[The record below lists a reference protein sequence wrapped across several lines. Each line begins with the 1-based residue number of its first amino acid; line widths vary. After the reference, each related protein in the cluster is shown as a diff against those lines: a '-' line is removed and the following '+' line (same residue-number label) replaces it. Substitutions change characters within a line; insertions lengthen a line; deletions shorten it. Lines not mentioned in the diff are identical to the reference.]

1 MLAHTGRKRSSHSG
15 LLSFF
20 LEDWKFIIQIAGA
33 FVVIAVIEALR
44 SYQFATTE
52 GTDVP
57 LALVAMIH
65 GLTVVSLLVPAYVF
79 ALASR
84 ALLPQGSQ
92 VFRRLLAILLLAAF
106 IACAVSARDRTS
118 LSAFQWSL
126 SDSFQQANYFAA
138 AAGSLFF
145 LSVFV
150 VAYRFIALAGSVFR
164 GMLRLL
170 AIIGLLVGVS
180 LSDRIFFPQ
189 VHLSDDGYPS
199 RTRLLLIF
207 DQMGFSGVNDY
218 LNRDA
223 DEKILNGVRFFR
235 PVLPSHPSFMG
246 RMATLLTGM
255 EVYEHG
261 IRDSSTH
268 SRSWQLFQENWQE
281 RLISFKTQADLHVTN
296 LTAPSRYSDFFLD
309 SKDSLCPAHEDEP
322 SLYSFLRRVGD
333 RLTPF
338 IPRWILNL
346 AIQHGECLPFRVPV
360 DDLIHREVMTQLAYR
375 THRTNMLLS
384 LWSINFTKYAQPL
397 FQEERAG
404 AITEQPERK
413 HLALFM
419 RSLLENLERA
429 GLINR
434 TEIHVIALPTAQET
448 HGAYFLF
455 EPEFTRGTPWPLQ
468 DESTA
473 TPLSALAF
481 APDPTR
487 SADELKS
494 ETAQTA
500 SLAYTEYATDSADAP
515 IQRSVLCSFA
525 LNGDLGSGAANSSAR
540 FGTVRLSLNRVA
552 ASPQRTIEIQ
562 DFHLPPFRTEAA
574 CVEAGA
580 RYMSKALM
588 RDVSLFEPPLAAEE
602 NLQQLVEAEKET
614 LN

>member
-1 MLAHTGRKRSSHSG
+1 MVAHTGRKRSSHAG

-20 LEDWKFIIQIAGA
+20 LEDWKFLIQVAGA
-33 FVVIAVIEALR
+33 LFVIAVIEALR
-44 SYQFATTE
+44 SYQFSAAE
-52 GTDVP
+52 GTGVP
-57 LALVAMIH
+57 LSLVAIIH
-65 GLTVVSLLVPAYVF
+65 GLAVISLLAPAYVF

-84 ALLPQGSQ
+84 SLLPQGSQ
-92 VFRRLLAILLLAAF
+92 AFRRLLATLLLAAF
-106 IACAVSARDRTS
+106 IACAVMARDHAT

-170 AIIGLLVGVS
+170 AVIGILVGVS
-180 LSDRIFFPQ
+180 LSDRIVFPQ
-189 VHLSDDGYPS
+189 VRLKNEGYPS
-199 RTRLLLIF
+199 RTRLLLVF
-207 DQMGFSGVNDY
+207 DQMGFSVVNDY

-223 DEKILNGVRFFR
+223 DEKVLNGIRFFR
-235 PVLPSHPSFMG
+235 PVVPSSPTFMA

-281 RLISFKTQADLHVTN
+281 RLISFETQADLHVTN
-296 LTAPSRYSDFFLD
+296 LTAPSRYSDFFPGA
-309 SKDSLCPAHEDEP
+309 KDSLCPAHEDEP

-346 AIQHGECLPFRVPV
+346 AVQHGECLPFRVPV
-360 DDLIHREVMTQLAYR
+360 DDLIHREIMTQLVRR

-384 LWSINFTKYAQPL
+384 LWSINFTEYAKPL

-404 AITEQPERK
+404 APAEQPERG

-419 RSLLENLERA
+419 RTLLENLERA
-429 GLINR
+429 GLTDR
-434 TEIHVIALPTAQET
+434 TEIHVIALPTAQES

-455 EPEFTRGTPWPLQ
+455 EPGFTRDTPWPLE
-468 DESTA
+468 DENRA

-494 ETAQTA
+494 DASNSA
-500 SLAYTEYATDSADAP
+500 SLAYAEDAADVADGP
-515 IQRSVLCSFA
+515 LLRSVLCSFA
-525 LNGDLGSGAANSSAR
+525 LNGDPGTGVAAGSAR
-540 FGTVRLSLNRVA
+540 FATVRLALDRVSG
-552 ASPQRTIEIQ
+552 SPQKSVEVSDI
-562 DFHLPPFRTEAA
+562 HLPPYRTEAA
-574 CVEAGA
+574 CIEAGA
-580 RYMSKALM
+580 RYMSEALM

-602 NLQQLVEAEKET
+602 NLRRLVDAGKEAV
-614 LN
+614 N